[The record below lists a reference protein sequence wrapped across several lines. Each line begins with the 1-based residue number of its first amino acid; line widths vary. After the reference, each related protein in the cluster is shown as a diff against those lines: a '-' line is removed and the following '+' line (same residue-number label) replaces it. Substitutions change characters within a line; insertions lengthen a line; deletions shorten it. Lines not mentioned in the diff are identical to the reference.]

1 MGSSGLIYAAI
12 VAAWAAVLVPR
23 WVRRNEEVEQAR
35 EVDLARGV
43 RVLPRPE
50 QVRKVGGSPTHR
62 ALQPDVDDSSADDSS
77 VDDASEDDSSVDDAS
92 ADDASD
98 RHGGDFGVAA
108 RRRRRV
114 LLILTLVL
122 AVSTLASIAGRL
134 PGWAVA
140 VPVVLLAVFLVL
152 ARRAAVAEARRRPV
166 RRRSTAR
173 AAAAPVHRV
182 AVLEEPEPVAP
193 EDPDAWEPVPVPL
206 PTYVTKARAPDPG
219 SRRIDLSQPGAWT
232 SGRLDP
238 AGRIALPR
246 AAGPAVAVE
255 APSQD
260 ADDLRERRRAV
271 GD

>member
-43 RVLPRPE
+43 RVLPRPD
-50 QVRKVGGSPTHR
+50 QVRKVGGSPSHR
-62 ALQPDVDDSSADDSS
+62 ALQPDM
-77 VDDASEDDSSVDDAS
+77 DDAS
-92 ADDASD
+92 ADDVTD

-114 LLILTLVL
+114 LLILTVVL
-122 AVSTLASIAGRL
+122 AVSAAASIAGRL
-134 PGWAVA
+134 PDWVVA
-140 VPVVLLAVFLVL
+140 MPVVLLAVFLLL

-166 RRRSTAR
+166 KRRSSAR
-173 AAAAPVHRV
+173 AATAPVHRI
-182 AVLEEPEPVAP
+182 AVLDEPEPVAP
-193 EDPDAWEPVPVPL
+193 EDPHAWEPVPVPL
-206 PTYVTKARAPDPG
+206 PTYVTKAKAPDLG

-238 AGRIALPR
+238 AGGITPPR
-246 AAGPAVAVE
+246 ARPAVAVE

-260 ADDLRERRRAV
+260 ADDQPERRRAV

>member
-1 MGSSGLIYAAI
+1 VGSSGLIYAAI

-43 RVLPRPE
+43 RVLPRPD
-50 QVRKVGGSPTHR
+50 QVHKVGGSPSHR
-62 ALQPDVDDSSADDSS
+62 ALQPDM
-77 VDDASEDDSSVDDAS
+77 DDAS
-92 ADDASD
+92 ADDVTD
-98 RHGGDFGVAA
+98 RHGGDVGVAA

-114 LLILTLVL
+114 LLILTVVL
-122 AVSTLASIAGRL
+122 AVTAAASIAGRL
-134 PGWAVA
+134 PGWIVA
-140 VPVVLLAVFLVL
+140 VPVALLAVFLVL

-166 RRRSTAR
+166 RRQRTAR
-173 AAAAPVHRV
+173 AAAAPVHRI
-182 AVLEEPEPVAP
+182 AVLDEPEPSPP

-238 AGRIALPR
+238 AGWIALPR
-246 AAGPAVAVE
+246 ARPAVAVD

-260 ADDLRERRRAV
+260 ADDEPERRRAV